1 MKKESFLTFLGL
13 LIILS
18 LCLLGLKVYEDYT
31 AKDIKVVLPVQEYSL
46 NSDGY
51 EKINEVVT
59 NEFIYI
65 LYRSGNSYL
74 LRELNTQNSNDK
86 EYKNTIDASCKLQNE
101 SSIPYIVCK
110 DKSSIKIYDI
120 YFNFI
125 NETNTNSEYDYALN
139 YNIYQSNNTEYP
151 VVLTSSC
158 KETCYIV
165 RKNELL
171 NKISLYEDSDL
182 LEINVKKYKQYESGI
197 ITYTNN
203 KIKVYNIK
211 NNDYK
216 EFSSPKDDI
225 ESRLIMVSNNYNLYI
240 LNNKEISVYNLYNKS
255 NIKNIDL
262 FKIKEKINNMY
273 IILTNLYLLTDNYI
287 YIYDLSS
294 IEKID
299 NDTQGSYENILINNK
314 IKYLKN
320 NYNVTISFDVDSGLH
335 GDYEISKIT
344 NYNDIVNALSYVEDY
359 FLMFNKEFFTRFYE
373 MNMNGLKIFLASD
386 IKGSKDGYNLTDV
399 VGLSYQKNN
408 TYIIVVKANNSL
420 LKTLAHETMHTID
433 NYLTLNGYTY
443 DTWKSLNNYGFTY
456 SHKYYIN
463 ETYSDTL
470 SNYENNEDVYF
481 VDAYGRSSEKEDRAR
496 IFEQICLGKD
506 LSEYPNL
513 YNKEK
518 YLKNEIVTYFP
529 EISYIKNFQNNQKS

>member
-1 MKKESFLTFLGL
+1 MKKEPFLTFLGL

-31 AKDIKVVLPVQEYSL
+31 AKDIKVILPVQEYSL
-46 NSDGY
+46 NSDDY

-59 NEFIYI
+59 NEYIYI

-74 LRELNTQNSNDK
+74 LRELNTQKSNDK

-287 YIYDLSS
+287 YVYDLSS

-299 NDTQGSYENILINNK
+299 NDTQSSYENILINNK

-443 DTWKSLNNYGFTY
+443 DTWNSLNNYGFTY

-463 ETYSDTL
+463 ETFTDTL

-529 EISYIKNFQNNQKS
+529 EISYIKNFQNN

>member
-1 MKKESFLTFLGL
+1 MKKEPFLTFLGL

-31 AKDIKVVLPVQEYSL
+31 AKDIKVILPVQEYSL

-59 NEFIYI
+59 NEYIYI

-171 NKISLYEDSDL
+171 NKISLYKDSDL

-197 ITYTNN
+197 ITYSNN

-299 NDTQGSYENILINNK
+299 NDTQSSYENILINNK

-433 NYLTLNGYTY
+433 NYLILNGYTY

-463 ETYSDTL
+463 ESFTDTL

-529 EISYIKNFQNNQKS
+529 EISYIKNFQNN

>member
-1 MKKESFLTFLGL
+1 
-13 LIILS
+13 
-18 LCLLGLKVYEDYT
+18 
-31 AKDIKVVLPVQEYSL
+31 
-46 NSDGY
+46 
-51 EKINEVVT
+51 
-59 NEFIYI
+59 
-65 LYRSGNSYL
+65 
-74 LRELNTQNSNDK
+74 
-86 EYKNTIDASCKLQNE
+86 
-101 SSIPYIVCK
+101 
-110 DKSSIKIYDI
+110 
-120 YFNFI
+120 
-125 NETNTNSEYDYALN
+125 
-139 YNIYQSNNTEYP
+139 
-151 VVLTSSC
+151 
-158 KETCYIV
+158 
-165 RKNELL
+165 
-171 NKISLYEDSDL
+171 
-182 LEINVKKYKQYESGI
+182 
-197 ITYTNN
+197 
-203 KIKVYNIK
+203 
-211 NNDYK
+211 
-216 EFSSPKDDI
+216 
-225 ESRLIMVSNNYNLYI
+225 MVSNNYNLYI

-299 NDTQGSYENILINNK
+299 NDTQSSYENILINNK

-433 NYLTLNGYTY
+433 NYLILNGYTY

-463 ETYSDTL
+463 ESFTDTL

-529 EISYIKNFQNNQKS
+529 EISYIKNFQNN

>member
-31 AKDIKVVLPVQEYSL
+31 AKDIKVILPVQEYSL

-59 NEFIYI
+59 NEYIYI

-110 DKSSIKIYDI
+110 DKSSIKTYDI

-299 NDTQGSYENILINNK
+299 NDTQSSYENILINNK

-433 NYLTLNGYTY
+433 NYLILNGYTY
-443 DTWKSLNNYGFTY
+443 DTWNSLNNYGFTY

-463 ETYSDTL
+463 ETFTDTL

-529 EISYIKNFQNNQKS
+529 EISYIKNFQNN

>member
-1 MKKESFLTFLGL
+1 MKKEPFLTFLGL

-31 AKDIKVVLPVQEYSL
+31 AKDIKVILPVQEYSL

-59 NEFIYI
+59 NEYIYI

-171 NKISLYEDSDL
+171 NKISLYKDSDL

-299 NDTQGSYENILINNK
+299 NDTQSSYENILINNK
-314 IKYLKN
+314 IKYLEN

-408 TYIIVVKANNSL
+408 TYIIVVKASNSL

-433 NYLTLNGYTY
+433 NYLILNGYTY

-463 ETYSDTL
+463 ETFTDTL

-518 YLKNEIVTYFP
+518 YLKNEIVAYFP
-529 EISYIKNFQNNQKS
+529 EISYIKNFQNN

>member
-1 MKKESFLTFLGL
+1 MKKEPFLTFLGL

-31 AKDIKVVLPVQEYSL
+31 AKDIKVILPVQEYSL

-59 NEFIYI
+59 NEYIYI

-110 DKSSIKIYDI
+110 DKSSIKTYDI

-299 NDTQGSYENILINNK
+299 NDTQSSYENILINNK

-373 MNMNGLKIFLASD
+373 MNMNGLKIYLASD

-433 NYLTLNGYTY
+433 NYLILNGYTY
-443 DTWKSLNNYGFTY
+443 DTWNSLNNYGFTY

-463 ETYSDTL
+463 ETFTDTL

-529 EISYIKNFQNNQKS
+529 EISYIKNFQNN

>member
-1 MKKESFLTFLGL
+1 MKKEPFLTFLGL

-59 NEFIYI
+59 NEYIYI

-110 DKSSIKIYDI
+110 DKSSIKTYDI

-299 NDTQGSYENILINNK
+299 NDTQSSYENILINNK

-463 ETYSDTL
+463 ESFTDTL

-506 LSEYPNL
+506 LSKYPNL

-529 EISYIKNFQNNQKS
+529 EISYIKNFQNN

>member
-1 MKKESFLTFLGL
+1 MKKEPFLTFLGL

-31 AKDIKVVLPVQEYSL
+31 AKDIKVILPVQEYSL

-59 NEFIYI
+59 NEYIYI

-110 DKSSIKIYDI
+110 DKSSIKTYDI

-171 NKISLYEDSDL
+171 NKISIYKDSDL

-299 NDTQGSYENILINNK
+299 NDTQSSYENILINNK
-314 IKYLKN
+314 IKYLEN

-433 NYLTLNGYTY
+433 NYLILNGYTY
-443 DTWKSLNNYGFTY
+443 DTWNSLNNYGFTY

-463 ETYSDTL
+463 ETFTDIL

-529 EISYIKNFQNNQKS
+529 EISYIKNFQNN

>member
-1 MKKESFLTFLGL
+1 MKKEPFLTFLGL

-31 AKDIKVVLPVQEYSL
+31 AKDIKVILPVQEYSL

-59 NEFIYI
+59 NEYIYI

-299 NDTQGSYENILINNK
+299 NDTQSSYENILINNK

-433 NYLTLNGYTY
+433 NYLILNGYTY

-463 ETYSDTL
+463 ESFTDTL

-529 EISYIKNFQNNQKS
+529 EISYIKNFQNN

>member
-1 MKKESFLTFLGL
+1 MKKEPFLTFLGL

-59 NEFIYI
+59 NEYIYI

-299 NDTQGSYENILINNK
+299 NDTQSSYENILINNK
-314 IKYLKN
+314 IKYLEN

-408 TYIIVVKANNSL
+408 TYIIVVKASNSL

-443 DTWKSLNNYGFTY
+443 DTWNRLNNYGFTY

-463 ETYSDTL
+463 ETFTDTL
-470 SNYENNEDVYF
+470 SNYENSEDVYF

-529 EISYIKNFQNNQKS
+529 EISYIKNFHNN

>member
-1 MKKESFLTFLGL
+1 MKKEPFLTFLGL

-31 AKDIKVVLPVQEYSL
+31 AKDIKVILPVQEYSL

-59 NEFIYI
+59 NEYIYI

-287 YIYDLSS
+287 YVYDLSS

-299 NDTQGSYENILINNK
+299 NDTQSSYENILINNK

-463 ETYSDTL
+463 ETFTDTL

-529 EISYIKNFQNNQKS
+529 EISYIKNFQNN

>member
-1 MKKESFLTFLGL
+1 MKKEPFLPFLGL

-31 AKDIKVVLPVQEYSL
+31 AKDIKVILPVQEYSL

-59 NEFIYI
+59 NEYIYI

-110 DKSSIKIYDI
+110 DKSSIKTYDI

-433 NYLTLNGYTY
+433 NYLILNGYTY
-443 DTWKSLNNYGFTY
+443 DTWNSLNNYGFTY

-463 ETYSDTL
+463 ETFTDTL

-529 EISYIKNFQNNQKS
+529 EISYIKNFQNN

>member
-1 MKKESFLTFLGL
+1 MKKEPFLTFLGL

-31 AKDIKVVLPVQEYSL
+31 AKDIKVILPVQEYSL

-59 NEFIYI
+59 NEYIYI

-171 NKISLYEDSDL
+171 NKISLYKDSDL

-299 NDTQGSYENILINNK
+299 NDTQSSYENILINNK

-344 NYNDIVNALSYVEDY
+344 NYNNIVNALSYVEDY

-433 NYLTLNGYTY
+433 NYLILNGYTY
-443 DTWKSLNNYGFTY
+443 DTWKSINNYGFTY

-463 ETYSDTL
+463 ETFTDTL

-529 EISYIKNFQNNQKS
+529 EISYIKNFQNN

>member
-1 MKKESFLTFLGL
+1 MKKEPFLTFLGL

-31 AKDIKVVLPVQEYSL
+31 AKDIKVILPVQEYSL

-59 NEFIYI
+59 NEYIYI

-299 NDTQGSYENILINNK
+299 NDTQSSYENILINNK

-470 SNYENNEDVYF
+470 NNYENNEDVYF

-529 EISYIKNFQNNQKS
+529 EISYIKNFQNN

>member
-1 MKKESFLTFLGL
+1 MKKEPFLTFLGL

-31 AKDIKVVLPVQEYSL
+31 AKDIKVILPVQEYSL

-59 NEFIYI
+59 NEYIYI

-158 KETCYIV
+158 KETCYII

-171 NKISLYEDSDL
+171 NKISLYKDSDL

-299 NDTQGSYENILINNK
+299 NDTQSSYENILINNK

-433 NYLTLNGYTY
+433 NYLILNGYTY

-463 ETYSDTL
+463 ETFTDTL

-529 EISYIKNFQNNQKS
+529 EISYIKNFQNN

>member
-1 MKKESFLTFLGL
+1 MKKEPFLTFLGL

-31 AKDIKVVLPVQEYSL
+31 AKDIKVILPVQEYYL

-59 NEFIYI
+59 NEYIYI

-74 LRELNTQNSNDK
+74 LRELNTQNSNGK

-120 YFNFI
+120 YFSFI

-273 IILTNLYLLTDNYI
+273 IILTNLYLLTDNHI

-294 IEKID
+294 IEKKD
-299 NDTQGSYENILINNK
+299 NDTQSSYENILINNK

-443 DTWKSLNNYGFTY
+443 DTWNSLNNYGFTY

-463 ETYSDTL
+463 ETFTDTL

-529 EISYIKNFQNNQKS
+529 EISYIKNFQNN

>member
-1 MKKESFLTFLGL
+1 MKKEPFLTFLGL

-31 AKDIKVVLPVQEYSL
+31 AKDIKVILPVQEYSL

-59 NEFIYI
+59 NEYIYI

-262 FKIKEKINNMY
+262 FKVKEKINNMY

-299 NDTQGSYENILINNK
+299 NDTQSSYENILINNK

-463 ETYSDTL
+463 ETFTDTL

-529 EISYIKNFQNNQKS
+529 EISYIKNFQNN

>member
-1 MKKESFLTFLGL
+1 MKKEPFLTFLGL

-31 AKDIKVVLPVQEYSL
+31 KKNIKVILPVQEYTL

-51 EKINEVVT
+51 EKVNEVVT
-59 NEFIYI
+59 NEYIYI
-65 LYRSGNSYL
+65 LYHSGKSYL
-74 LRELNTQNSNDK
+74 LRELNTQNSNDE
-86 EYKNTIDASCKLQNE
+86 EYKYTTDASCKLQNE
-101 SSIPYIVCK
+101 GGIPYIVCK
-110 DKSSIKIYDI
+110 NESSIKTYDI
-120 YFNFI
+120 YFNLI
-125 NETNTNSEYDYALN
+125 NEANTTSDYDYALN

-151 VVLTSSC
+151 IVMTSSC
-158 KETCYIV
+158 KETCLLV
-165 RKNELL
+165 RKNEIL
-171 NKISLYEDSDL
+171 NKISLYEDSNL
-182 LEINVKKYKQYESGI
+182 KEINIKKYSQYESGI

-203 KIKVYNIK
+203 KIKVYNVK

-225 ESRLIMVSNNYNLYI
+225 ESKIIMVSNSYNLYI
-240 LNNKEISVYNLYNKS
+240 LNDKEISIYNLYNKS
-255 NIKNIDL
+255 NLKNIDL
-262 FKIKEKINNMY
+262 FKVKEKVNNMY
-273 IILTNLYLLTDNYI
+273 ISLTNLYLLTDNYI

-294 IEKID
+294 IEKTDID
-299 NDTQGSYENILINNK
+299 TASSYENILINNK

-320 NYNVTISFDVDSGLH
+320 NYNVTISFDVDNGLH
-335 GDYEISKIT
+335 SDYEISKLT

-359 FLMFNKEFFTRFYE
+359 FLMFNKEFFSRFYE
-373 MNMNGLKIFLASD
+373 MDMNGLKIYLASD

-408 TYIIVVKANNSL
+408 TYIIVVKANNSI
-420 LKTLAHETMHTID
+420 LKVLAHETMHTID
-433 NYLTLNGYTY
+433 NYLILNGYTY
-443 DTWKSLNNYGFTY
+443 DAWSSLNNYGFSY

-463 ETYSDTL
+463 ETYNDTL
-470 SNYENNEDVYF
+470 SNYEDNNDVYF

-518 YLKNEIVTYFP
+518 YLKNEITNYFP
-529 EISYIKNFQNNQKS
+529 EISYIKNFQNN

>member
-1 MKKESFLTFLGL
+1 MKKEPFLTFLGL

-59 NEFIYI
+59 NEYIYI

-110 DKSSIKIYDI
+110 DKSSIKTYDI

-299 NDTQGSYENILINNK
+299 NDTQSSYENILINNK

-463 ETYSDTL
+463 ETFTDTL

-529 EISYIKNFQNNQKS
+529 EISYIKNFQNN

>member
-1 MKKESFLTFLGL
+1 MKKEPFLTFLGL

-31 AKDIKVVLPVQEYSL
+31 AKDIKVILPVQEYSL

-59 NEFIYI
+59 NEYIYI

-110 DKSSIKIYDI
+110 DKSSIKTYDI

-299 NDTQGSYENILINNK
+299 NDTQSSYENILINNK

-408 TYIIVVKANNSL
+408 TYIIVVKASNSL

-433 NYLTLNGYTY
+433 NYLILNGYTY

-463 ETYSDTL
+463 ETFTDTL

-529 EISYIKNFQNNQKS
+529 EISYIKNFQNN

>member
-31 AKDIKVVLPVQEYSL
+31 AKDIKVILPVQEYSL

-59 NEFIYI
+59 SEYIYI

-110 DKSSIKIYDI
+110 DKSSIKTYDI

-299 NDTQGSYENILINNK
+299 NDTQSSYENILINNK

-470 SNYENNEDVYF
+470 NNYENNEDVYF

-529 EISYIKNFQNNQKS
+529 EISYIKNFQNN

>member
-1 MKKESFLTFLGL
+1 MKKEPFLTFLGL

-31 AKDIKVVLPVQEYSL
+31 AKDIKVILPVQEYSL

-59 NEFIYI
+59 NEYIYI

-299 NDTQGSYENILINNK
+299 NDTQSSYENVLINNK
-314 IKYLKN
+314 IKYLEN

-433 NYLTLNGYTY
+433 NYLILNGYTY

-463 ETYSDTL
+463 ETFTDTL

-529 EISYIKNFQNNQKS
+529 EISYIKNFQNN

>member
-1 MKKESFLTFLGL
+1 MKKEPFLTFLGL

-59 NEFIYI
+59 NEYIYI

-171 NKISLYEDSDL
+171 NKISLYKDSDL

-299 NDTQGSYENILINNK
+299 NDTQSSYENILINNK
-314 IKYLKN
+314 IKYLEN

-433 NYLTLNGYTY
+433 NYLILNGYTY

-463 ETYSDTL
+463 ESFTDTL

-529 EISYIKNFQNNQKS
+529 EISYIKNFQNN

>member
-1 MKKESFLTFLGL
+1 MKKEPFLTFLGL

-31 AKDIKVVLPVQEYSL
+31 AKDIKVILPVQEYSL

-59 NEFIYI
+59 NEYIYI

-171 NKISLYEDSDL
+171 NKISLYKDSDL

-299 NDTQGSYENILINNK
+299 NDTQSSYENILINNK

-433 NYLTLNGYTY
+433 NYLILNGYTY
-443 DTWKSLNNYGFTY
+443 DTWNSLNNYGFTY

-463 ETYSDTL
+463 ESFTDTL
-470 SNYENNEDVYF
+470 NNYENNEDVYF

-529 EISYIKNFQNNQKS
+529 EISYIKNFQNN

>member
-1 MKKESFLTFLGL
+1 MKKEPFLTFLGL

-31 AKDIKVVLPVQEYSL
+31 VKDIKVILPVQEYSL

-59 NEFIYI
+59 NEYIYI

-171 NKISLYEDSDL
+171 NKISIYKDSDL

-203 KIKVYNIK
+203 KIKVYNIN

-299 NDTQGSYENILINNK
+299 NDTQSSYENILINNK

-373 MNMNGLKIFLASD
+373 MNMNGLKIYLASD
-386 IKGSKDGYNLTDV
+386 IKGSKDGYNLTDI

-433 NYLTLNGYTY
+433 NYLILNGYTY
-443 DTWKSLNNYGFTY
+443 DTWNSLNNYGFTY

-463 ETYSDTL
+463 ETFTDTL

-529 EISYIKNFQNNQKS
+529 EISYIKNFQNN

>member
-1 MKKESFLTFLGL
+1 MKKEPFLTFLGL

-59 NEFIYI
+59 NEYIYI

-299 NDTQGSYENILINNK
+299 NDTQSSYENILINNK

-529 EISYIKNFQNNQKS
+529 EISYIKNFQNN

>member
-31 AKDIKVVLPVQEYSL
+31 AKDIKVILPVQEYSL

-59 NEFIYI
+59 SEYIYI

-110 DKSSIKIYDI
+110 DKSSIKTYDI

-299 NDTQGSYENILINNK
+299 NDTQSSYENILINNK

-433 NYLTLNGYTY
+433 NYLILNGYTY
-443 DTWKSLNNYGFTY
+443 DTWNSLNNYGFTY

-463 ETYSDTL
+463 ETFTDTL

-529 EISYIKNFQNNQKS
+529 EISYIKNFQNN

>member
-1 MKKESFLTFLGL
+1 MKKEPFLTFLGL

-59 NEFIYI
+59 NEYIYI

-299 NDTQGSYENILINNK
+299 NDTQSSYENILINNK

-433 NYLTLNGYTY
+433 NYLILNGYTY

-463 ETYSDTL
+463 ETFTDTL

-518 YLKNEIVTYFP
+518 YLKNEIVMYFP
-529 EISYIKNFQNNQKS
+529 EISYIKNFQNN

>member
-1 MKKESFLTFLGL
+1 MKKEPFLTFLGL

-59 NEFIYI
+59 NEYIYI

-86 EYKNTIDASCKLQNE
+86 EYKNKIDASCKLQNE

-110 DKSSIKIYDI
+110 DKSSIKTYDI

-262 FKIKEKINNMY
+262 FKVKEKINNMY

-299 NDTQGSYENILINNK
+299 NDTQSSYENILINNK

-344 NYNDIVNALSYVEDY
+344 NYNNIVNALSYVEDY

-443 DTWKSLNNYGFTY
+443 DTWNCLNNNGFTY

-463 ETYSDTL
+463 ETFTDTL

-529 EISYIKNFQNNQKS
+529 EISYIKNFQNN

>member
-1 MKKESFLTFLGL
+1 MKKEPFLTFLGL

-31 AKDIKVVLPVQEYSL
+31 AKDIKVILPVQEYSL

-59 NEFIYI
+59 NEYIYI

-171 NKISLYEDSDL
+171 NKISLYKDSDL

-299 NDTQGSYENILINNK
+299 NDTQSSYENILINNK
-314 IKYLKN
+314 IKYLEN

-433 NYLTLNGYTY
+433 NYLILNGYTY
-443 DTWKSLNNYGFTY
+443 DTWNSLNNYGFTY

-463 ETYSDTL
+463 ETFTDTL

-481 VDAYGRSSEKEDRAR
+481 VDAYGRSGEKEDRAR

-529 EISYIKNFQNNQKS
+529 EISYIKNFQNN

>member
-1 MKKESFLTFLGL
+1 MKKEPFLTFLGL

-31 AKDIKVVLPVQEYSL
+31 AKDIKVILPVQEYSL

-59 NEFIYI
+59 NEYIYI

-299 NDTQGSYENILINNK
+299 NDTQSSYENILINNK

-433 NYLTLNGYTY
+433 NYLILNGYTY
-443 DTWKSLNNYGFTY
+443 DTWNSLNNYGFTY

-463 ETYSDTL
+463 ETFTDTL

-529 EISYIKNFQNNQKS
+529 EISYIKNFQNN

>member
-1 MKKESFLTFLGL
+1 MKKEPFLTFLGL

-59 NEFIYI
+59 NEYIYI

-110 DKSSIKIYDI
+110 DKSSIKTYDI

-171 NKISLYEDSDL
+171 NKISLYKDSDL

-299 NDTQGSYENILINNK
+299 NDTQSSYENILINNK
-314 IKYLKN
+314 IKYLEN

-433 NYLTLNGYTY
+433 NYLILNGYTY
-443 DTWKSLNNYGFTY
+443 DTWNSLNNYGFTY

-529 EISYIKNFQNNQKS
+529 EISYIKNFQNN

>member
-216 EFSSPKDDI
+216 EFSSQKDDI

-529 EISYIKNFQNNQKS
+529 EISYIKNFQNN

>member
-1 MKKESFLTFLGL
+1 MKKEPFLTFLGL

-31 AKDIKVVLPVQEYSL
+31 AKDIKVILPVQEYSL

-59 NEFIYI
+59 SEYIYI

-86 EYKNTIDASCKLQNE
+86 EYKNKIDASCKLQNE

-171 NKISLYEDSDL
+171 NKISIYKDSDL

-262 FKIKEKINNMY
+262 FKVKEKINNMY

-299 NDTQGSYENILINNK
+299 NDTQSSYENILINNK

-433 NYLTLNGYTY
+433 NYLILNGYTY
-443 DTWKSLNNYGFTY
+443 DTWNSLNNYGFTY

-463 ETYSDTL
+463 ETYTDTL

-506 LSEYPNL
+506 LSKYPNL

-529 EISYIKNFQNNQKS
+529 EISYIKNFQNN

>member
-1 MKKESFLTFLGL
+1 MKKEPFLTFLGL

-31 AKDIKVVLPVQEYSL
+31 AKDIKVILPVQEYSL

-51 EKINEVVT
+51 EKINGVVT
-59 NEFIYI
+59 NEYIYI

-171 NKISLYEDSDL
+171 NKISLYKDSDL

-299 NDTQGSYENILINNK
+299 NDTQSSYENILINNK
-314 IKYLKN
+314 IKYLEN

-433 NYLTLNGYTY
+433 NYLILNGYTY
-443 DTWKSLNNYGFTY
+443 DTWNSLNNYGFTY

-463 ETYSDTL
+463 ETFTDTL

-529 EISYIKNFQNNQKS
+529 EISYIKNFQNN

>member
-1 MKKESFLTFLGL
+1 MKKEPFLTFLGL

-59 NEFIYI
+59 NEYIYI

-110 DKSSIKIYDI
+110 DKSSIKTYDI

-299 NDTQGSYENILINNK
+299 NDTQSSYENILINNK

-463 ETYSDTL
+463 ESFTDTL

-529 EISYIKNFQNNQKS
+529 EISYIKNFQNN

>member
-1 MKKESFLTFLGL
+1 MKKEPFLTFLGL

-31 AKDIKVVLPVQEYSL
+31 AKDIKVILPVQEYSL

-59 NEFIYI
+59 NEYIYI

-299 NDTQGSYENILINNK
+299 NDTQSSYENILINNK

-373 MNMNGLKIFLASD
+373 MNMNGLKIYLASD

-433 NYLTLNGYTY
+433 NYLILNGYTY

-463 ETYSDTL
+463 ETFTDTL

-529 EISYIKNFQNNQKS
+529 EISYIKNFQNN

>member
-1 MKKESFLTFLGL
+1 MKKEPFLTFLGL

-31 AKDIKVVLPVQEYSL
+31 AKDIKVILPVQEYSL

-59 NEFIYI
+59 NEYIYI

-287 YIYDLSS
+287 YVYDLSS

-299 NDTQGSYENILINNK
+299 NDTQSSYENILINNK

-433 NYLTLNGYTY
+433 NYLILNGYTY
-443 DTWKSLNNYGFTY
+443 DTWSSLNNYSFTY

-463 ETYSDTL
+463 ETFTDTL

-529 EISYIKNFQNNQKS
+529 EISYIKNFQNN

>member
-1 MKKESFLTFLGL
+1 MKKEPFLTFLGL
-13 LIILS
+13 LIILL

-31 AKDIKVVLPVQEYSL
+31 AKDIKVILPVQEYSL

-59 NEFIYI
+59 NEYIYI

-74 LRELNTQNSNDK
+74 LRELNTQNSNGK

-197 ITYTNN
+197 ITYTNK

-299 NDTQGSYENILINNK
+299 NDTQSSYENILINNK

-373 MNMNGLKIFLASD
+373 MNMNGLKIYLASD
-386 IKGSKDGYNLTDV
+386 IKGSKDGYNLTDI

-433 NYLTLNGYTY
+433 NYLILNGYTY

-463 ETYSDTL
+463 ETFTDTL

-518 YLKNEIVTYFP
+518 YLKNEIVTCFP
-529 EISYIKNFQNNQKS
+529 EISYIKNFQNN